1 MSEIKINDDERLDD
15 LEINDYRIIQK
26 KSGFCF
32 GSDSVLLSGY
42 ASQKG
47 IGIKRNSKV
56 LDLGTGAGV
65 IAILL
70 CAKTSLKEIYGVEI
84 QRDMAEMADR
94 SVRLNNLQDR
104 MKILNCDIKEIPDML
119 EKNSFDAV
127 VSNPPY
133 KDRESGAGNEKVM
146 QDVSRHE
153 TSASLEDFIS
163 IGANML
169 NSEGSFYM
177 VNRVERMAEI
187 FEIMRRYRIEPKVL
201 RFIYSNVDSEG
212 KLFLIKGV
220 KNGRKFLKVLSPLIM
235 YKEDGSYTDEVLKI
249 YGKI

>member
-15 LEINDYRIIQK
+15 LEINYYKIIQK

-32 GSDSVLLSGY
+32 GSDSVLLSGF

-47 IGIKRNSKV
+47 IGIKRNSRV
-56 LDLGTGAGV
+56 LDLGTGTGV

-84 QRDMAEMADR
+84 QRNMAEMADR

-119 EKNSFDAV
+119 EKNSFDAIV
-127 VSNPPY
+127 CNPPY
-133 KDRESGAGNEKVM
+133 KDRESGAGNVKVM

-169 NSEGSFYM
+169 NSEGFFYM
-177 VNRVERMAEI
+177 VNRVERMTEI
-187 FEIMRRYRIEPKVL
+187 FEIMRRYKIEPKVL

>member
-15 LEINDYRIIQK
+15 LEINGYRIIQK

-32 GSDSVLLSGY
+32 GSDSVLLSGF

-47 IGIKRNSKV
+47 IGIKKNSSV
-56 LDLGTGAGV
+56 LDLGTGTGV
-65 IAILL
+65 IGILL
-70 CAKTSLKEIYGVEI
+70 CAKTSLKDIYGIEI
-84 QRDMAEMADR
+84 QKNMAEMAGR
-94 SVRLNNLQDR
+94 SVKLNNLQDK
-104 MKILNCDIKEIPDML
+104 MKILNYDIKEIPNVL

-127 VSNPPY
+127 VTNPPY
-133 KDRESGAGNEKVM
+133 KSRESGVGNVDVI

-163 IGANML
+163 VSGMML
-169 NSEGSFYM
+169 NSQGSFYM

-187 FEIMRRYRIEPKVL
+187 FEIMRRNKIEPKVL
-201 RFIYSNVDSEG
+201 RFIYSNENSEG

-220 KNGRKFLKVLSPLIM
+220 KNGRRFLKVLSPLIM

>member
-1 MSEIKINDDERLDD
+1 MDKIILNDDERLDD

-32 GSDSVLLSGY
+32 GSDSILLSGF

-47 IGIKRNSKV
+47 IGIKKNSRV
-56 LDLGTGAGV
+56 LDLGTGTGV
-65 IAILL
+65 IGILL
-70 CAKTSLKEIYGVEI
+70 CAKTSLKIIYGVEI
-84 QRDMAEMADR
+84 QKAMAEMADR
-94 SVRLNNLQDR
+94 SIRLNGLQDK
-104 MKILNCDIKEIPDML
+104 MSILNCDIKELPVLLD
-119 EKNSFDAV
+119 KNSFDVV

-133 KDRESGAGNEKVM
+133 KSRESGVGNVDLM

-163 IGANML
+163 IGAMML

-177 VNRVERMAEI
+177 VNRVERMTEI
-187 FEIMRRYRIEPKVL
+187 FDIMRKNKIEPKVL
-201 RFIYSNVDSEG
+201 RFIYSNEESEG

-220 KNGRKFLKVLSPLIM
+220 KNGKRFLKVLSPLIM
-235 YKEDGSYTDEVLKI
+235 YKKDGSYTDEVLRI